1 MKKREMV
8 RVLLLMLF
16 FTSTVK
22 AQESYPSKPIRWIVP
37 YAPGGFADIRARKMG
52 IDLAKALGQPVVIEN
67 RAGAGGTVGTDAVA
81 KAPADG
87 YTIGSGNLASMS
99 VNVSLM
105 KKLPYDPLKDL
116 QPVVLIERSALILVA
131 GPGLKANSVKE
142 LIDYA
147 RANPGKVGF
156 GSSGVG
162 GAHHLSGEMLK
173 LRTGVDMVHIPYK
186 GGAPAAADLMAG
198 HLPVMFEMGYAAV
211 PSIKGGKTRALA
223 VTSSQRL
230 PLLPDVPTMAESGL
244 QGFESFNWQGVVM
257 PAGTPRPIVD
267 RLNKELNA
275 ILALPEQRDAI
286 LATASEVGGGT
297 PEQFRDLIRS
307 EIPKWAEVIKAAK
320 IQPE

>member
-1 MKKREMV
+1 MKKI
-8 RVLLLMLF
+8 LLICILLA
-16 FTSTVK
+16 SPPVIC
-22 AQESYPSKPIRWIVP
+22 QESYPSKPIRWIVP

-52 IDLAKALGQPVVIEN
+52 VDLAKALGQPVVIEN

-81 KAPADG
+81 KAPPDG

-105 KKLPYDPLKDL
+105 KKLPYDPQKDL
-116 QPVVLIERSALILVA
+116 QPVVLVERSPLILVA
-131 GPGLKANSVKE
+131 GPGLPANSVQE
-142 LIDYA
+142 LIAYA
-147 RANPGKVGF
+147 KANPGKVGF
-156 GSSGVG
+156 GSSGIG

-198 HLPVMFEMGYAAV
+198 HLPMMFEMGYAAI

-230 PLLPDVPTMAESGL
+230 ALLPDVPTMAEAGL
-244 QGFESFNWQGVVM
+244 PGFESYNWQGVVA
-257 PAGTPRPIVD
+257 PAGTPRAIVE
-267 RLNKELNA
+267 RLNRELNA
-275 ILALPEQRDAI
+275 ILALPAQRDAI
-286 LATASEVGGGT
+286 LATGSEPAGGT
-297 PEQFRDLIRS
+297 PEQFRDLIRT
-307 EIPKWAEVIKAAK
+307 ETVKWAEVVRAAK

>member
-22 AQESYPSKPIRWIVP
+22 AQESYPSKPVRWIVP

>member
-1 MKKREMV
+1 
-8 RVLLLMLF
+8 
-16 FTSTVK
+16 
-22 AQESYPSKPIRWIVP
+22 
-37 YAPGGFADIRARKMG
+37 
-52 IDLAKALGQPVVIEN
+52 
-67 RAGAGGTVGTDAVA
+67 
-81 KAPADG
+81 
-87 YTIGSGNLASMS
+87 
-99 VNVSLM
+99 VSLM

-142 LIDYA
+142 LVDYA

-186 GGAPAAADLMAG
+186 GGVPAAADLIAG

-223 VTSSQRL
+223 VTASQRL
-230 PLLPDVPTMAESGL
+230 PLLPDVPTMAEAG
-244 QGFESFNWQGVVM
+244 QPGFESYNWQGVVM
-257 PAGTPRPIVD
+257 PAGTPRAIVD
-267 RLNKELNA
+267 RLNKDLNA
-275 ILALPEQRDAI
+275 ILQLPEQRDAI

-307 EIPKWAEVIKAAK
+307 EIPKWADVIKAAK

>member
-1 MKKREMV
+1 
-8 RVLLLMLF
+8 MLF

-22 AQESYPSKPIRWIVP
+22 AQESYPSKPVRWIVP

>member
-22 AQESYPSKPIRWIVP
+22 AQESYPSKPVRWIVP

-230 PLLPDVPTMAESGL
+230 PLLPEVPTMAESGL

>member
-1 MKKREMV
+1 MKKILFIFI
-8 RVLLLMLF
+8 LLA
-16 FTSTVK
+16 SSP
-22 AQESYPSKPIRWIVP
+22 AISQENYPAKPIRWIVP

-52 IDLAKALGQPVVIEN
+52 VDLAKALGQPVVIEN

-116 QPVVLIERSALILVA
+116 QPVMLIERSALILVA
-131 GPGLKANSVKE
+131 GPGLKANSVQE
-142 LIDYA
+142 LIAYA
-147 RANPGKVGF
+147 KANPGKVGF
-156 GSSGVG
+156 GSSGIG

-198 HLPVMFEMGYAAV
+198 HLPMMFEMGYAAV
-211 PSIKGGKTRALA
+211 PSVKGGKTRALA
-223 VTSSQRL
+223 VTSSQRI
-230 PLLPDVPTMAESGL
+230 PLLPEVPTMAEAGL
-244 QGFESFNWQGVVM
+244 PGFESYNWQGVIA
-257 PAGTPRPIVD
+257 PAATPRAIVD

-275 ILALPEQRDAI
+275 ILAQPDQRDAI
-286 LATASEVGGGT
+286 LATASEPAGGT
-297 PEQFRDLIRS
+297 PEQFRELIRA
-307 EIPKWAEVIKAAK
+307 ETVKWAEVVRAAK
-320 IQPE
+320 IQAE

>member
-1 MKKREMV
+1 MRFFF
-8 RVLLLMLF
+8 LLIFLSGF
-16 FTSTVK
+16 AH
-22 AQESYPSKPIRWIVP
+22 AQDNYPSKPVRWIVP

-67 RAGAGGTVGTDAVA
+67 RSGAGGTVGTDAVA
-81 KAPADG
+81 KAAADG

-116 QPVVLIERSALILVA
+116 QPVMLIERSALILVA

-173 LRTGVDMVHIPYK
+173 LRTGIDMVHIPYK
-186 GGAPAAADLMAG
+186 GGAPAAADLIAG

-223 VTSSQRL
+223 VTASHRL

-244 QGFESFNWQGVVM
+244 PGFESSNWQGVVM
-257 PAGTPRPIVD
+257 PAGTPRAIVD

-275 ILALPEQRDAI
+275 ILQIPEQRDAI
-286 LATASEVGGGT
+286 LATASDVAGGT

>member
-1 MKKREMV
+1 MKKRKIV

-22 AQESYPSKPIRWIVP
+22 AQENYPSKPVRWIVP

-52 IDLAKALGQPVVIEN
+52 VDLAKALGQPVVIEN

-211 PSIKGGKTRALA
+211 PSIKAGKTRALA
-223 VTSSQRL
+223 VTASKRL
-230 PLLPDVPTMAESGL
+230 PLLPDVPTMAEAG
-244 QGFESFNWQGVVM
+244 QAGFESYNWQGVVM
-257 PAGTPRPIVD
+257 PTGTPRAIVD
-267 RLNKELNA
+267 RLNRDLNA
-275 ILALPEQRDAI
+275 ILQLPEQRDAI

-297 PEQFRDLIRS
+297 PEQFRELIRA
-307 EIPKWAEVIKAAK
+307 EIPKWADVIKAAK
-320 IQPE
+320 IQAE